1 MKRLDC
7 LNAIS
12 DKVGDALVVCSAGG
26 ATTEW
31 YHVHPSEGNFRSRT
45 LGLVSSIGLGLALAL
60 PHRKVIVLD
69 GDGSALMNLCGLPTA
84 AFAAPGNLIH
94 IVFDNQVY
102 ESSAASITA
111 TAGPTDLVAVAR
123 GAGFPR
129 ALWANSVDEF
139 LRAVTQA
146 LAGNE
151 LTFIGVR
158 VEHGRTDLPPIV
170 IDDTEN
176 KYRFMRHLERLEG
189 HPIFGPGY
197 PEA

>member
-7 LNAIS
+7 LKAIS

>member
-7 LNAIS
+7 LKAIS

-111 TAGPTDLVAVAR
+111 TAGSTDLVAVAR

>member
-7 LNAIS
+7 LKAIS

-158 VEHGRTDLPPIV
+158 VEHGRTDPPPIV